1 MDLNHWTWHWTV
13 AIGMAIAIG
22 IVGAWWAGKNDPARP
37 GDPM

>member
-22 IVGAWWAGKNDPARP
+22 IMNYSIQVR
-37 GDPM
+37 